1 MNRIHSTLYVLFL
14 IINLISISFIGNAL
28 AQSPKKIIIVHSYE
42 KNHICGQP
50 QHDGV
55 IKAMEESGWIVGKNI
70 ELSAYYMDTK
80 RKNNT
85 KALIARQASI
95 AFQEI
100 ERFDPDVIVTLDDNA
115 FKTVAL
121 PLSGKPV
128 NIVFSGMNGQPE
140 DYNESSRFMQ
150 NRTKPG
156 GNITGVYEKLH
167 IREAVQ
173 VLATMHRIKK
183 TLILYDQSPTG
194 EAIAKQVEL
203 ELRADKQT
211 DPLPCAI
218 AQKTIL
224 SWEMFRQTI
233 DDINNSSEIGAFY
246 LGTLLLK
253 DASGNTHTAN
263 EIIDYVIT
271 NARKPAIGLNYA
283 FIKLGL
289 YGGASVDFFAMG
301 KQAGK
306 KVAEILAG
314 ASAGSLPIDD
324 AQKVALVFNLARSE
338 VLGIEIPSDILLAAD
353 EVFRK

>member
-1 MNRIHSTLYVLFL
+1 MGLPVK
-14 IINLISISFIGNAL
+14 AL
-28 AQSPKKIIIVHSYE
+28 AQPPKKIIIVHSYE
-42 KNHICGQP
+42 ENHICGQP

-55 IKAMEESGWIVGKNI
+55 IQALADAGWIVGKNV

-85 KALIARQASI
+85 EALIARQASV
-95 AFQEI
+95 ALQEI
-100 ERFDPDVIVTLDDNA
+100 ERFDPDVVVTLDDNA

-140 DYNESSRFMQ
+140 DYNRYRRFMQ
-150 NRTKPG
+150 NRSKPG

-194 EAIAKQVEL
+194 KAIAKQVEL
-203 ELRADKQT
+203 ELRADQQT

-224 SWEMFRQTI
+224 SWEMFRRTI
-233 DDINNSSEIGAFY
+233 DDINNSGEIGAFY
-246 LGTLLLK
+246 LGVLLLR
-253 DASGNTHTAN
+253 DASGNTYTAN
-263 EIIDYVIT
+263 EIIDYIVA
-271 NARKPAIGLNYA
+271 NARKPAIGPNYA

-301 KQAGK
+301 QQAGK
-306 KVAEILAG
+306 KVTEILAG
-314 ASAGSLPIDD
+314 ASAGSLAIED

-338 VLGIEIPSDILLAAD
+338 ALGIDIPSDILLAAD

>member
-1 MNRIHSTLYVLFL
+1 MNRIHSALYVPFL
-14 IINLISISFIGNAL
+14 IFFLISIGFHGNAL

-55 IKAMEESGWIVGKNI
+55 IKALEDSGWHIGKNI

-85 KALIARQASI
+85 KPLIARQASV
-95 AFQEI
+95 ALQEI
-100 ERFDPDVIVTLDDNA
+100 ERFNPDVVVTLDDNA

-121 PLSGKPV
+121 PLSGKPID
-128 NIVFSGMNGQPE
+128 IVFSGMNGQPE
-140 DYNESSRFMQ
+140 DYNRHRRFMQ
-150 NRTKPG
+150 NRSKPG

-173 VLATMHRIKK
+173 VLSTMHRIKK

-194 EAIAKQVEL
+194 KAIAKQVEL
-203 ELRADKQT
+203 ELRADKHT

-224 SWEMFRQTI
+224 SWEMFRQTV
-233 DDINNSSEIGAFY
+233 DDINNSGEIGAFY

-253 DASGNTHTAN
+253 DASGNTYTAN
-263 EIIDYVIT
+263 EIIDFVVT
-271 NARKPAIGLNYA
+271 NARKPAIGPNYA

-314 ASAGSLPIDD
+314 ASAGSLSIDD

-338 VLGIEIPSDILLAAD
+338 ALGIDIPSDILLAAD